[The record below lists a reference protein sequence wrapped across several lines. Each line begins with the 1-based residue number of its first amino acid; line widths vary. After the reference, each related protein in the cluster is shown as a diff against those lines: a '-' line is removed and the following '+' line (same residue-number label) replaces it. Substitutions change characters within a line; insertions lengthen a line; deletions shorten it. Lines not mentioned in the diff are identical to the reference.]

1 MSEERFKATSGR
13 VTGVIALV
21 IAVVVLLLPVVDRGL
36 DVPAWLLWLAATGA
50 VLAWAA
56 MLKPAIWVHDDHLV
70 LRNMLETVSI
80 PLAAVEQVAVRQVT
94 AVRAG
99 EKRYVSPAIGKSWR
113 QALKTGKVRDEG
125 HPPTTYAETFEDRI
139 WQLASDA
146 RARLGIANTSDEQ
159 LELAAQ
165 VRRQPAWLEIA
176 ALVVTVSG
184 FVVTLVV

>member
-13 VTGVIALV
+13 LTGVCALV
-21 IAVVVLLLPVVDRGL
+21 IAAVVLILPVVDRGL
-36 DVPAWLLWLAATGA
+36 DTPAWLLWLAATGA

-56 MLKPAIWVHDDHLV
+56 MLKPAIAVHGDDLV
-70 LRNMLETVSI
+70 LRNMLETVRI
-80 PLAAVEQVAVRQVT
+80 PLAAVEQIAVRQVT

-113 QALKTGKVRDEG
+113 QALKTGKARDQG
-125 HPPTTYAETFEDRI
+125 AAPTTYAETFEDRV
-139 WQLASDA
+139 WQLANDA

-159 LELAAQ
+159 LELART
-165 VRRQPAWLEIA
+165 VRREPAWLEIG
-176 ALVVTVSG
+176 ALAVTLVG